1 MMPNL
6 TTSMTFFTSI
16 LASAVL
22 LLAQSQLQAQ
32 EADRSFGLREIKPG
46 YYVYLH
52 GDDTPGVSST
62 FNSGI
67 IVTDEGVIVIDA
79 LGSEAI
85 ARQVRQAISR
95 ITSKPIRFL
104 ISCTFHNPFTGGN
117 AVYADTFKIGHEHY
131 RADLFKLMQD
141 AKTSADVMKRK
152 LPDLTYSGHMTLYPG
167 GKEIQILNPGR
178 GHTRSDTIVFIPEAR
193 IAYLSEIFNF
203 DEFPYISDG
212 YSADWIRTIEAVEA
226 LNADIFVPGHGFLPK
241 DLNETR
247 AGLRRH
253 WQLLK
258 DVRDAVQKQ
267 VDRKVSVDEAVRAI
281 DLPQYRKFKGYE
293 RAMEIAVRRIF
304 RELTVGLP

>member
-1 MMPNL
+1 MPNP
-6 TTSMTFFTSI
+6 TTSAIF
-16 LASAVL
+16 LASAFMLPAL
-22 LLAQSQLQAQ
+22 LMVPPHVGAQNV
-32 EADRSFGLREIKPG
+32 DRSFGLREIKPN

-52 GDDTPGVSST
+52 GDDSPGVSST

-95 ITSKPIRFL
+95 VTAKPIRFL

-117 AVYADTFKIGHEHY
+117 AVYADAFKIGHENY
-131 RADLFKLMQD
+131 RTDFLKLLQGV
-141 AKTSADVMKRK
+141 AVEERKRK
-152 LPDLTYSGHMTLYPG
+152 LPDQTYSDRLTLYLG
-167 GKEIQILNPGR
+167 GKEFQIMFLGR
-178 GHTRSDTIVFIPEAR
+178 AHTRGDTIVFAPEDR
-193 IAYLSEIFNF
+193 IAYLSEVFNY

-212 YSADWIRTIEAVEA
+212 YSADWMRTLEAAET
-226 LNADIFVPGHGFLPK
+226 LKADIFVPGHGFLPG
-241 DLNETR
+241 DPGETR

-253 WQLLK
+253 WQILK

-267 VDRKVSVDEAVRAI
+267 VDRGTTENEAVAAI
-281 DLPQYRKFKGYE
+281 DLPQYRKFKGYQ
-293 RAMEIAVRRIF
+293 RAMEIAVRRIY